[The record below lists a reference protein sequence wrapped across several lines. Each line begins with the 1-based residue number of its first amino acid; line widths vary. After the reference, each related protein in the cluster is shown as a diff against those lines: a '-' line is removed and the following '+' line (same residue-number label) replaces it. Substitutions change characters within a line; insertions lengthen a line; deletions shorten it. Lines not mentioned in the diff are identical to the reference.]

1 MEYSVGYED
10 LSVAMLQMDKMVE
23 TALPED
29 LESMEMGQ
37 LYNIELPGR
46 IEQEKGW
53 NELEQWKMW
62 KLVL

>member
-1 MEYSVGYED
+1 
-10 LSVAMLQMDKMVE
+10 
-23 TALPED
+23 
-29 LESMEMGQ
+29 MEMGQ

>member
-1 MEYSVGYED
+1 
-10 LSVAMLQMDKMVE
+10 MDKMVE
-23 TALPED
+23 IVLPED